1 MSLRHLVLFL
11 CISLW
16 GMILTADEKLP
27 SSRPQP
33 AILWQ
38 PSAEHLA
45 STNLAEYVGWLGRE
59 RGLHF
64 DLADYRALQ
73 SWSSSEIEQFWSS
86 IWDYFDLQADGD
98 PSVALVDRAMPGTDW
113 FPNTSLNFAE
123 QIFRGKDR
131 DALAIVVQSELRPMR
146 EVTWGELRNQT
157 AAIAA
162 GMERLGIG
170 PGDRVAA
177 YLPNSSEAIA
187 AFLAAASIG
196 AIWSSC
202 SPEFGAE
209 SVVERFSQIKPKLLL
224 TVDGYSYKGRR
235 FDRMGEVAKI
245 EVALPT
251 VEHTI
256 VLSYL
261 EESPELA
268 SLRSGLSW
276 GEAFEPAA
284 EPLSFRRMPFS
295 HPLWIVYSSGT
306 TGMPKPIVHGHG
318 GILLEHLKTGWLHLD
333 AREGDRFF
341 FYTTTGWVFWN
352 SLVGLLLTDAAIVLY
367 DGSPVWPEPDSLW
380 QIADEAGVTCLGTG
394 AAYLVSC
401 MRKGVVPRTAK
412 RPLSQ
417 LRSICST
424 GSPLPPEG
432 FRWVNEQFGNEL
444 WLTSFSGGTD
454 VCTAF
459 VGGCPLLP
467 VYEGELQAA
476 WLGVSLKAFDE
487 AGESLIGEVG
497 ELVITEPLPS
507 MPVSFWGDDD
517 GSRLRE
523 SYFELYPGLWRHG
536 DWIEITERG
545 SAIIYG
551 RSDSTLNRGGVRIGT
566 SEIYRSVLRE
576 AGIADALVVDLPSDV
591 SGAES
596 SILLFVVLGEGVDLD
611 EAMVERIRGDL
622 RKTCSPRPVP
632 DQVIAVPIVPR
643 TISGKLLEVPVKR
656 ILLGADPE
664 KVASRGSLA
673 DPDSLDWFIA
683 FHRRREP

>member
-1 MSLRHLVLFL
+1 M
-11 CISLW
+11 
-16 GMILTADEKLP
+16 
-27 SSRPQP
+27 
-33 AILWQ
+33 LWQ

-59 RGLHF
+59 RELQF
-64 DLADYRALQ
+64 DVANYQELQ

-86 IWDYFDLQADGD
+86 IWDYFDVQADGD
-98 PSVALVDRAMPGTDW
+98 PSVVLVDRQMPGTEW

-131 DALAIVVQSELRPMR
+131 DRLAIVAQSELRPLR
-146 EVTWGELRNQT
+146 EITWGELSDQT

-162 GMERLGIG
+162 GMKRLGVG

-187 AFLAAASIG
+187 GFLAAASIG

-202 SPEFGAE
+202 SPDFGAD
-209 SVVERFSQIKPKLLL
+209 SVVDRFSQIEPKLLL
-224 TVDGYSYKGRR
+224 TVDGYSYNGRR
-235 FDRMGEVAKI
+235 FDRMGEVASI
-245 EVALPT
+245 EDALPT
-251 VEHTI
+251 VEQTI

-261 EESPELA
+261 EESPNL
-268 SLRSGLSW
+268 SGLRSALGW
-276 GEAFEPAA
+276 DDAFEPAA
-284 EPLSFRRMPFS
+284 GSLSFRRMPFS
-295 HPLWIVYSSGT
+295 HPLWILYSSGT

-318 GILLEHLKTGWLHLD
+318 GILLEHLKKMWLHLD
-333 AREGDRFF
+333 AREGDRVFWF
-341 FYTTTGWVFWN
+341 TTTGWMMWN
-352 SLVGLLLTDAAIVLY
+352 FLAGVLLTNAAIVLY
-367 DGSPVWPEPDSLW
+367 DGSPAWPQPDSLW
-380 QIADEAGVTCLGTG
+380 QLAEKAEVTCFGAG

-401 MRKGVVPRTAK
+401 MREGVVPRTSE
-412 RPLSQ
+412 RPLAK
-417 LRSICST
+417 LRSIGST
-424 GSPLPPEG
+424 GSPLPPEA
-432 FRWVNEQFGNEL
+432 FRWVSEQFGDDL
-444 WLTSFSGGTD
+444 WLFSTSGGTD

-459 VGGCPLLP
+459 VGGCPVLP
-467 VYEGELQAA
+467 VYEGELQSAS
-476 WLGVSLKAFDE
+476 LGVSLKAFDE

-517 GSRLRE
+517 GSRLSE
-523 SYFELYPGLWRHG
+523 SYFEHYSGLWRHG

-545 SAIIYG
+545 TAIIYG
-551 RSDSTLNRGGVRIGT
+551 RSDSTINRGGVRIGT

-576 AGIADALVVDLPSDV
+576 AAVADALVVDLPTDQ

-596 SILLFVVLGEGVDLD
+596 SILLFVVLADGTEMDD
-611 EAMVERIRGDL
+611 AMIDRIRGDL
-622 RKTCSPRPVP
+622 RKTCSPRHVP
-632 DQVIAVPIVPR
+632 DQVIAVPAVPR

-673 DPDSLDWFIA
+673 DPESLDWFIA
-683 FHRRREP
+683 FRRRREQ